1 MLLLKQVLPLSPLTE
16 PGWNLVL
23 LLQHRSVP
31 VLTQAGLLFPES
43 LFWQAPASSPEPSP
57 LSILHQS
64 LPGHREMRPPAGSIL
79 LPLHQAGPVRS
90 PPGLNHS
97 PVHFL
102 LLRSG
107 FWMLPAGLPDCPPAP
122 DKRKPVL
129 PEPPGLPR
137 NMCLKLV
144 PAHTAPAT
152 RQADFWHS
160 LTGPLLRKAVP
171 PAAQSGQVP
180 DCSFPFWHL
189 SPVWLL
195 QSALCLTGSAPFHC
209 QVPAGSG

>member
-1 MLLLKQVLPLSPLTE
+1 MLLLKQVLPPSPLTE

-64 LPGHREMRPPAGSIL
+64 LPEHREVQPPVGLIP
-79 LPLHQAGPVRS
+79 LPLYQVGQVRS
-90 PPGLNHS
+90 PPGLTHS
-97 PVHFL
+97 PVHFS

-107 FWMLPAGLPDCPPAP
+107 FWMLPAGQPDCPPAP
-122 DKRKPVL
+122 DKQKPVL
-129 PEPPGLPR
+129 PEPPGLPQ

-144 PAHTAPAT
+144 PAHTVPAML
-152 RQADFWHS
+152 QADFWHPQAE
-160 LTGPLLRKAVP
+160 PLLLQVRP
-171 PAAQSGQVP
+171 PAAQSAQVP

-195 QSALCLTGSAPFHC
+195 QSALCLTGSAPCHC
-209 QVPAGSG
+209 QAPADSG

>member
-1 MLLLKQVLPLSPLTE
+1 M
-16 PGWNLVL
+16 

-31 VLTQAGLLFPES
+31 ELTEAELLFPES
-43 LFWQAPASSPEPSP
+43 LFWLAPASSPEPSP

-64 LPGHREMRPPAGSIL
+64 LPVHREVRPPAGSVL
-79 LPLHQAGPVRS
+79 LPLHQAGQVRS

-144 PAHTAPAT
+144 PAHTVPAML
-152 RQADFWHS
+152 QADFWHPQV
-160 LTGPLLRKAVP
+160 GPLLRKAGP
-171 PAAQSGQVP
+171 PAAQSAQVP
-180 DCSFPFWHL
+180 DCSFPSWHL

-195 QSALCLTGSAPFHC
+195 RSALCLTGSAPCHC
-209 QVPAGSG
+209 QAPAGSG

>member
-1 MLLLKQVLPLSPLTE
+1 
-16 PGWNLVL
+16 
-23 LLQHRSVP
+23 
-31 VLTQAGLLFPES
+31 
-43 LFWQAPASSPEPSP
+43 
-57 LSILHQS
+57 
-64 LPGHREMRPPAGSIL
+64 MRPPAGSVL

-107 FWMLPAGLPDCPPAP
+107 FWMLPAGPPDCPPAP

-137 NMCLKLV
+137 NMFLKLV
-144 PAHTAPAT
+144 PAHTVPAML
-152 RQADFWHS
+152 QADFWHPQAE
-160 LTGPLLRKAVP
+160 PLLLQVRP
-171 PAAQSGQVP
+171 PAAQSAQVP

>member
-1 MLLLKQVLPLSPLTE
+1 MLTE
-16 PGWNLVL
+16 
-23 LLQHRSVP
+23 
-31 VLTQAGLLFPES
+31 AELLFPES

-64 LPGHREMRPPAGSIL
+64 LPGHREVLLPAGSTL
-79 LPLHQAGPVRS
+79 LLSHQAGQVRS

-107 FWMLPAGLPDCPPAP
+107 FWLLPAVLPDCPPAP

-137 NMCLKLV
+137 NMCLKPV
-144 PAHTAPAT
+144 PAHTVPVM
-152 RQADFWHS
+152 RQAHFWQP
-160 LTGPLLRKAVP
+160 LTEPLPLQVRP
-171 PAAQSGQVP
+171 PAAQSGPVP
-180 DCSFPFWHL
+180 HCSFPSWHL

-195 QSALCLTGSAPFHC
+195 RSALCLTGSVPCHC
-209 QVPAGSG
+209 QAPAGSG

>member
-1 MLLLKQVLPLSPLTE
+1 MLLLKQVLPPSPLTE

-43 LFWQAPASSPEPSP
+43 LFWLVPASSPEPSP

-64 LPGHREMRPPAGSIL
+64 LPGHREVQLPAGSIL

-144 PAHTAPAT
+144 PAHTVPAML
-152 RQADFWHS
+152 QADFWHPQAE
-160 LTGPLLRKAVP
+160 PLLLQVRP
-171 PAAQSGQVP
+171 PAAQSAQVP

>member
-1 MLLLKQVLPLSPLTE
+1 
-16 PGWNLVL
+16 
-23 LLQHRSVP
+23 
-31 VLTQAGLLFPES
+31 
-43 LFWQAPASSPEPSP
+43 
-57 LSILHQS
+57 
-64 LPGHREMRPPAGSIL
+64 MRPPAGSIL

-129 PEPPGLPR
+129 PEPPGLPL
-137 NMCLKLV
+137 NILPKLLLPHTV
-144 PAHTAPAT
+144 PVML
-152 RQADFWHS
+152 QADFWHS
-160 LTGPLLRKAVP
+160 LTEPLLRKAGP

-189 SPVWLL
+189 SPCLVAAICSLPDWICAFPLSSSCWLWVSCVFA
-195 QSALCLTGSAPFHC
+195 SAICFS
-209 QVPAGSG
+209 PALN

>member
-1 MLLLKQVLPLSPLTE
+1 MLTE
-16 PGWNLVL
+16 
-23 LLQHRSVP
+23 
-31 VLTQAGLLFPES
+31 AELLFPES

-64 LPGHREMRPPAGSIL
+64 LPGHREVLLPAGSTL
-79 LPLHQAGPVRS
+79 LLSHQAGQVRS

-107 FWMLPAGLPDCPPAP
+107 FWLLPAVLPDCPPAP

-144 PAHTAPAT
+144 PAHTVPAML
-152 RQADFWHS
+152 QADFWHP
-160 LTGPLLRKAVP
+160 LTGPLLRKAGP
-171 PAAQSGQVP
+171 PAAQSAPVP
-180 DCSFPFWHL
+180 DCSFLSGHL

-195 QSALCLTGSAPFHC
+195 RSALCLTGSVPCHC
-209 QVPAGSG
+209 QAPAGSG

>member
-1 MLLLKQVLPLSPLTE
+1 MLLLKQVLPPSPLTE
-16 PGWNLVL
+16 PDWNLIL
-23 LLQHRSVP
+23 FLQHRSVP
-31 VLTQAGLLFPES
+31 VLTQAELLFPES

-64 LPGHREMRPPAGSIL
+64 LPGHREVRPPVGSAL
-79 LPLHQAGPVRS
+79 LLLHQAGQVRS

-144 PAHTAPAT
+144 PAHTVPAML
-152 RQADFWHS
+152 QADFWHPQAE
-160 LTGPLLRKAVP
+160 PLLLQVRP
-171 PAAQSGQVP
+171 PAAQSAQIP

-189 SPVWLL
+189 NPVWLL
-195 QSALCLTGSAPFHC
+195 QSALCLTGSAPCHC
-209 QVPAGSG
+209 QAPADSG